1 MNNKVAVYRKE
12 HFNAAHRLY
21 NPTWNEEK
29 KCIMFINIFS
39 DSEEEEEEYDE
50 EDC

>member
-1 MNNKVAVYRKE
+1 MLTGDQQMVG
-12 HFNAAHRLY
+12 
-21 NPTWNEEK
+21 TWNEEK